1 MDTGLIVLNID
12 ESLSF
17 QEFYLFQGCQVFLV
31 NLGLDCFCVLGSVKP
46 RATRKAEGG
55 CEAWSSFSLSFYFY
69 TYLSPAT
76 SKGMGQSVYR
86 SLSDAKKNMSL
97 RSRTLHW
104 SMCRHSP
111 NMISGPQCRTVVQ
124 VFFIHL
130 DCRSEGLQR
139 RVME

>member
-1 MDTGLIVLNID
+1 MLNIN

-17 QEFYLFQGCQVFLV
+17 QDFYLFQECQVFLV
-31 NLGLDCFCVLGSVKP
+31 NLGLDCFSVLGSVKP

-55 CEAWSSFSLSFYFY
+55 CEAWSSYYYLFSFLLFL
-69 TYLSPAT
+69 YLFISCY
-76 SKGMGQSVYR
+76 KQRDGKSVYR
-86 SLSDAKKNMSL
+86 SLSDAKNMSL

-111 NMISGPQCRTVVQ
+111 NLISGPQCRTVVQ

>member
-1 MDTGLIVLNID
+1 MKAFPSKNFIYFKDVKYLN
-12 ESLSF
+12 L
-17 QEFYLFQGCQVFLV
+17 YLNSSISTYV

-139 RVME
+139 RVMK